1 MSAQHQPADLTTPA
15 ESPTSPRVDFYGG
28 CGWIAFGLAVLVGS
42 LTMDRLERQHIN
54 PYTAPGLLPGLL
66 GIGMIVLGT
75 VLAWRSW
82 RRGAWHVAAP
92 AAIAD
97 RRDERPR
104 IAVAIALCLGYGVV
118 LIGHGLPF
126 WLGSTVYVA
135 GAILVFRR
143 LSRDPLERR
152 FTPGSVLQALVVA
165 VATAFITQWVF
176 QELFL
181 VRLP

>member
-1 MSAQHQPADLTTPA
+1 VDLTA
-15 ESPTSPRVDFYGG
+15 RAGDG
-28 CGWIAFGLAVLVGS
+28 FGLAITGG
-42 LTMDRLERQHIN
+42 N
-54 PYTAPGLLPGLL
+54 PLAGLLPGLL
-66 GIGMIVLGT
+66 GIGMVVLGT

-82 RRGAWHVAAP
+82 RRGALRIAAP
-92 AAIAD
+92 AASRD
-97 RRDERPR
+97 RHDERRR
-104 IAVAIALCLGYGVV
+104 IGLAILLCGGYGVV

-126 WLGSTVYVA
+126 WLASTVYVA

-143 LSRDPLERR
+143 LSRDPQERR
-152 FTPGSVLQALVVA
+152 FTPRSVLQALVIA